1 MRSHTHIQKLI
12 NFYFI
17 ILKNSIDK
25 ISIMSNNEKFI
36 VGLGNPGKEYIKN
49 RHNIGFLLL
58 EKFSEKYNSKFT
70 LKNKLKSW
78 YSEFKIDNFTY
89 RLFMP
94 NTFMNNSGDAIR
106 AIVDW
111 YKIDLDQLFI
121 IVDDIDLPLGKI
133 RFRKKGS
140 SGGHN
145 GLKDIIKKLQT
156 ENFNRIKIGI
166 GGAPINEKGK
176 TFNTISHVLGNISSE
191 ESLTLDKVY
200 KQLIESL
207 AELNTKNEDYII
219 NELNSFHKEKN

>member
-1 MRSHTHIQKLI
+1 M
-12 NFYFI
+12 N
-17 ILKNSIDK
+17 
-25 ISIMSNNEKFI
+25 NNEKFI
-36 VGLGNPGKEYIKN
+36 IGLGNPGKEYIKN

-58 EKFSEKYNSKFT
+58 ENFSKKYDSKFT

-78 YSEFKIDNFTY
+78 YSEFKINDYSY

-94 NTFMNNSGDAIR
+94 NTFMNNSGDAVR

-111 YKIDLDQLFI
+111 YKIDFDQLFI

-166 GGAPINEKGK
+166 GSPPSNEKNK
-176 TFNTISHVLGNISSE
+176 KLNTISHVLGNISSKE
-191 ESLTLDKVY
+191 FLTLDRVY
-200 KQLIESL
+200 KKLIESL
-207 AELNTKNEDYII
+207 IELNIKNEDYII
-219 NELNSFHKEKN
+219 GELNSFHRENN

>member
-1 MRSHTHIQKLI
+1 
-12 NFYFI
+12 
-17 ILKNSIDK
+17 
-25 ISIMSNNEKFI
+25 MSNNEKFI
-36 VGLGNPGKEYIKN
+36 VGLGNPGKEYKKN

-58 EKFSEKYNSKFT
+58 KNFSEKYNSNFT

-78 YSEFKIDNFTY
+78 YSEFKINDSTY

-94 NTFMNNSGDAIR
+94 NTFMNNSGDAVR

-111 YKIDLDQLFI
+111 YKIDLNQLFI
-121 IVDDIDLPLGKI
+121 VVDDIDLPLGKI

-145 GLKDIIKKLQT
+145 GLKDIINKLKT

-166 GGAPINEKGK
+166 GNPPVNEKDK
-176 TFNTISHVLGNISSE
+176 KFNTISHVLGNITSQ
-191 ESLTLDKVY
+191 ESLTLDKIY

-207 AELNTKNEDYII
+207 TELNTKNEEYII
-219 NELNSFHKEKN
+219 SEINSFHREKK

>member
-1 MRSHTHIQKLI
+1 MI
-12 NFYFI
+12 
-17 ILKNSIDK
+17 
-25 ISIMSNNEKFI
+25 NNEKFI

-49 RHNIGFLLL
+49 RHNIGFLLV
-58 EKFSEKYNSKFT
+58 ENFSEKYDSKFI

-78 YSEFKIDNFTY
+78 YSELKVNNTTY

-94 NTFMNNSGDAIR
+94 NTFMNNSGDAVR

-145 GLKDIIKKLQT
+145 GLKDIINKLQT
-156 ENFNRIKIGI
+156 QNFNRIKIGI
-166 GGAPINEKGK
+166 GPPPVNERTKN
-176 TFNTISHVLGNISSE
+176 FNTISHVLGNISSK
-191 ESLTLDKVY
+191 ESLMLEKVY
-200 KQLIESL
+200 KQLIKSIT
-207 AELNTKNEDYII
+207 ELNTKNEDYII
-219 NELNSFHKEKN
+219 SELNSFHR

>member
-1 MRSHTHIQKLI
+1 M
-12 NFYFI
+12 
-17 ILKNSIDK
+17 
-25 ISIMSNNEKFI
+25 NNEKFI
-36 VGLGNPGKEYIKN
+36 IGLGNPGKEYIKN

-58 EKFSEKYNSKFT
+58 ENFSKKYDSKFT

-78 YSEFKIDNFTY
+78 YSEFKINNSTY

-94 NTFMNNSGDAIR
+94 NTFMNNSGDAVR

-166 GGAPINEKGK
+166 GSPPFNEKDK
-176 TFNTISHVLGNISSE
+176 RYNTISHVLGNISSE
-191 ESLTLDKVY
+191 ENLTLHKVY
-200 KQLIESL
+200 KHLIESL
-207 AELNTKNEDYII
+207 IELDVKNEDYII
-219 NELNSFHKEKN
+219 SELNSFHREKN